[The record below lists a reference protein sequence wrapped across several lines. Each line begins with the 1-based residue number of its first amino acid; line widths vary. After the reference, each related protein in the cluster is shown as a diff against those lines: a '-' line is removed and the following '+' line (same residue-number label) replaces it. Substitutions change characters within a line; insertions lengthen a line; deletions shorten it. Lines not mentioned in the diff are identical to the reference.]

1 MVSQILHIVL
11 PYHSWKDFCIEHR
24 APAQQNEYCR
34 LPGKE
39 EVMGKSWNESMFNR
53 YGHRYGWVFSIVFAP
68 FPFLVLIH
76 CNLSQNCNYLKCVPF
91 GSGPLV
97 PNNLPLFGFGF
108 PVYTFFC
115 KQSWPVRNWLGVCK
129 LSLLNAKFH
138 LPQFSLCMEMQ
149 IFKCIFGMD
158 FV

>member
-1 MVSQILHIVL
+1 MIFAGKISNKKCL
-11 PYHSWKDFCIEHR
+11 PYYLWKDFCIEHR

-34 LPGKE
+34 SPGKE
-39 EVMGKSWNESMFNR
+39 EVMGKSWNESTFNR

-97 PNNLPLFGFGF
+97 PNNFPLFGFGF
-108 PVYTFFC
+108 PV
-115 KQSWPVRNWLGVCK
+115 
-129 LSLLNAKFH
+129 
-138 LPQFSLCMEMQ
+138 
-149 IFKCIFGMD
+149 
-158 FV
+158 